1 MNNLGQ
7 IQTIINIIIFVIT
20 VALAA
25 VISPILSGFMNEAI
39 NSTNAT
45 GTSLLLM
52 QSVVPVF
59 WIGIIITFFI
69 LIGAGRQSQ
78 NGL

>member
-1 MNNLGQ
+1 MKLAQLQ
-7 IQTIINIIIFVIT
+7 IVSILMFVLV
-20 VALAA
+20 VAVAA
-25 VISPILSGFMNEAI
+25 VISPIISNFMVDAI

-59 WIGIIITFFI
+59 WIGIIITFFVM
-69 LIGAGRQSQ
+69 IGLGGGNGSRQQ
-78 NGL
+78 